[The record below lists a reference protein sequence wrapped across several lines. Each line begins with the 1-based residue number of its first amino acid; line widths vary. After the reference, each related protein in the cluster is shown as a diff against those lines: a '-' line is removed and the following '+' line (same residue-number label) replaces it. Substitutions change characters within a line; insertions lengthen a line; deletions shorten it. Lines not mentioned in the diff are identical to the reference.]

1 MRSVTQYRITDER
14 ETAVVVN
21 KGELAMMMRWSRSGL
36 SAVMTL
42 PVAATA
48 LLLFAVPAAN
58 EVLAQ
63 ARGPSRAAESARRAQ
78 DGGGAAQRTEAAR
91 MDHWLRRIAG
101 KYDVEVAYRGAT
113 SVAGCSIWDSAG
125 PGARCL
131 AERTI
136 QMPSRPASTGEG
148 ACRRIGSGAGV
159 VCSFDA
165 DGAPIP
171 RTPHVLLLGL
181 DPALPGVRLLQIGVR
196 TAHGVGTPVADTVT
210 FRMECGVR
218 QRCRQTNQFRV
229 TPDGQRMEMAADQE
243 LVVSTATREPAG
255 APGDWIIEMKRM
267 RGDPSKID
275 DLRGLDSPMLLAS
288 PDVTNQS
295 VAQIAPDSDLGEL
308 ASLGEQDDLYEV
320 LVSGERRTRDPRVII
335 AWMQRL
341 VGAFRYAGIVE
352 SNSADR
358 NTRQEEVVGEG
369 SCTPAGGEQAVLC
382 EMRVA
387 TVRPS
392 GSGGSADPGT
402 KFNPAVVLFGFEPD
416 ELAIRSLFVDSEG
429 IAEPALGLLVGDTLV
444 SREPCAAISGTCSRQ
459 VRITADPHGAF
470 VTMHIAVE
478 SDGVR
483 TTAYHFRLEKLS
495 QAH

>member
-1 MRSVTQYRITDER
+1 MI
-14 ETAVVVN
+14 
-21 KGELAMMMRWSRSGL
+21 KWSRFGL
-36 SAVMTL
+36 KAVMKF

-48 LLLFAVPAAN
+48 LLFLVVSDAN
-58 EVLAQ
+58 QVLAQ
-63 ARGPSRAAESARRAQ
+63 ARGPSRAAESARRAR
-78 DGGGAAQRTEAAR
+78 DGGDAAQRNEAAR
-91 MDHWLRRIAG
+91 MDQWLRRIAG
-101 KYDVEVAYRGAT
+101 KYEVEVALRGGT
-113 SVAGCSIWDSAG
+113 STAGCTLWDSNG

-131 AERTI
+131 AERTM
-136 QMPSRPASTGEG
+136 QTPSWQASTGEG

-165 DGAPIP
+165 GGAPIP
-171 RTPHVLLLGL
+171 RAPQVLLFGL
-181 DPALPGVRLLQIGVR
+181 DPTPPAVRLLQIGAL

-218 QRCRQTNQFRV
+218 QPCRQTNQFRV

-255 APGDWIIEMKRM
+255 APGAWIIEMKRM
-267 RGDPSKID
+267 RGDLSKID
-275 DLRGLDSPMLLAS
+275 DVRGLDPPILLAS
-288 PDVTNQS
+288 PDVTDQP
-295 VAQIAPDSDLGEL
+295 VALVTPDSDL
-308 ASLGEQDDLYEV
+308 AAFAPFGEQDDLDEV
-320 LVSGERRTRDPRVII
+320 LVSGQRRTRDPRVIM

-341 VGAFRYAGIVE
+341 VGAHRYDGIVE
-352 SNSADR
+352 SASADR
-358 NTRQEEVVGEG
+358 NTRQERVVGEG
-369 SCTPAGGEQAVLC
+369 SCAPAGGEQAVLC

-387 TVRPS
+387 TVLPS
-392 GSGGSADPGT
+392 GSGGSADPGQ

-429 IAEPALGLLVGDTLV
+429 MAEPALGLLVGDTLV
-444 SREPCAAISGTCSRQ
+444 SREPCAATPGTCSRQ

-478 SDGVR
+478 SEGVG
-483 TTAYHFRLEKLS
+483 TTAYRFRLEKLA